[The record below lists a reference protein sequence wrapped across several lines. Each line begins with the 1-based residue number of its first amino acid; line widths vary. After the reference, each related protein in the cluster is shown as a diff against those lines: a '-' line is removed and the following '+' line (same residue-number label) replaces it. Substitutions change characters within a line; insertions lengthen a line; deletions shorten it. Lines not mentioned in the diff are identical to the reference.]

1 MGYGYGLWFGL
12 WLRHHLLIRMEGV
25 GAESVKKI
33 LCIDPGTTHLVS
45 CIFELDDE
53 NTSSPSI
60 KKIWSYMFSVGH
72 EPKKIGEAA
81 RVMTVICIRMGV
93 RQAVIEYQAPIGHK
107 SACRWNA
114 YVEGGVA
121 ACLEMNGFTVETL
134 MPSTIK
140 RKLNLATGNYGTNKR
155 MAFLHAKKLC
165 ETVSSHHE
173 ADCFILAEWFW
184 KSKHLLKEEQKD

>member
-1 MGYGYGLWFGL
+1 
-12 WLRHHLLIRMEGV
+12 MEGV

-33 LCIDPGTTHLVS
+33 LCIDPGTTNLVA
-45 CIFELDDE
+45 CIFELDDD
-53 NTSSPSI
+53 NTSSSSSI
-60 KKIWSYMFSVGH
+60 KKIWSSMFAVGH
-72 EPKKIGEAA
+72 EPKKIGEASKI
-81 RVMTVICIRMGV
+81 MINICMKLGV
-93 RQAVIEYQAPIGHK
+93 TQAVIEYQAPIGHK

-140 RKLNLATGNYGTNKR
+140 RKLNLATGSYGTNKR
-155 MAFLHAKKLC
+155 MAFLHSKKLC
-165 ETVSSHHE
+165 ETISSHHE

-184 KSKHLLKEEQKD
+184 KSKNLLLKEEEQQKD